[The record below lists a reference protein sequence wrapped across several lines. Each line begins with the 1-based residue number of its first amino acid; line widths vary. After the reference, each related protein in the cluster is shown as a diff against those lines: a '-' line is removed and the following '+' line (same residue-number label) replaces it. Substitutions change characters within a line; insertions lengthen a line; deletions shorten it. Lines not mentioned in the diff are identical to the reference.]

1 MNDPNI
7 LMKKIN
13 ILVVLTLL
21 LSTIAPNQSKADVLP
36 IPTSIPTVSTDS
48 LIMMERLYEIN
59 AMDKSNMSASKKKEL
74 RKEVKTIEKN
84 MKRLGGG
91 VYISAGALLVIL
103 ILLIIFL

>member
-1 MNDPNI
+1 
-7 LMKKIN
+7 MKKIN

-36 IPTSIPTVSTDS
+36 IPTSAVPTVSADS
-48 LIMMERLYEIN
+48 LMLMERLYEIN

-74 RKEVKTIEKN
+74 RKEVKSIEKN

-91 VYISAGALLVIL
+91 VYISAGALLIIL
-103 ILLIIFL
+103 ILLILFL